1 MRQHVTKLGFLFTVT
16 ILLVGIAAF
25 ISANNLLF
33 LLLASLLATFLISGF
48 ISRLGLA
55 NLELD
60 VEHPEH
66 MAAHRKVIGH
76 FIIKNAKHWM
86 PSFSIHLSGEPESGV
101 ARELYIPILPAGS
114 TLHVPVELLFVRRG
128 LYRDNAFY
136 FESRFPFG
144 FTHRR
149 ARVKLE
155 REILVYPSV
164 DPQGHAEDLMA
175 DVAGEIESRQRGRGN
190 DFYRIR
196 PYEVSESARHVDW
209 KSTAHTG
216 SLQVREFTR
225 EQDQSVTVFLDLNT
239 TGSPP
244 EWFDRAVDFCA
255 FLCWNLTRQNTP
267 FRLQT
272 QQFDRQVPDE
282 ATAYTI
288 LRYLALVSPV
298 AGAGPLSHDADS
310 SFHVVLTPQA
320 SRILDAG
327 WQPDRLFGPDDL
339 GGVRSRTDTTTGTT
353 GTGAI
358 GSAHR
363 TGQDLHHDH

>member
-1 MRQHVTKLGFLFTVT
+1 MRRFWNSLRKTLEDGMRQHVTKLGFLFTIT

-66 MAAHRKVIGH
+66 IAAHRKVIGH
-76 FIIKNAKHWM
+76 MIIKNAKRWM
-86 PSFSIHLSGEPESGV
+86 PSFSIHLSGAPESGI
-101 ARELYIPILPAGS
+101 ARDLYIPILPAGS
-114 TLHVPVELLFVRRG
+114 TLRVPVELLFVRRG
-128 LYRDNAFY
+128 LYRDNVFY

-149 ARVKLE
+149 ARVRLE

-164 DPQGHAEDLMA
+164 DPQGHAEELMA
-175 DVAGEIESRQRGRGN
+175 EVAGEIESKQRGRGN

-196 PYEVSESARHVDW
+196 PYEVLESARHVDW

-216 SLQVREFTR
+216 SLQVREFAR
-225 EQDQSVTVFLDLNT
+225 EQDQSVTIFLDLDA
-239 TGSPP
+239 TGGPP
-244 EWFDRAVDFCA
+244 DWFDRAVDFCA
-255 FLCWNLTRQNTP
+255 FLSWQLTRQNTP
-267 FRLQT
+267 VRLRT
-272 QQFDRQVPDE
+272 QQFDRQVPEE

-298 AGAGPLSHDADS
+298 AGSGPPSHDADS

-320 SRILDAG
+320 SRIQDAG
-327 WQPDRLFGPDDL
+327 PQPDRVYGPDDL
-339 GGVRSRTDTTTGTT
+339 RGIRSAAGSNGVTTE
-353 GTGAI
+353 
-358 GSAHR
+358 
-363 TGQDLHHDH
+363 D